1 MSEKEFEKKLESR
14 KFELLDTADQLE
26 KIIDLIKHSHTLD
39 FETQAK
45 TTAFLEGYTIAL
57 KEQIE
62 WFRYGVEEE

>member
-1 MSEKEFEKKLESR
+1 MTEKYKEQLESR
-14 KFELLDTADQLE
+14 KFEQLDTVDKLE

-45 TTAFLEGYTIAL
+45 TTAFLEGYMIAL

-62 WFRYGVEEE
+62 WLRYGVEE